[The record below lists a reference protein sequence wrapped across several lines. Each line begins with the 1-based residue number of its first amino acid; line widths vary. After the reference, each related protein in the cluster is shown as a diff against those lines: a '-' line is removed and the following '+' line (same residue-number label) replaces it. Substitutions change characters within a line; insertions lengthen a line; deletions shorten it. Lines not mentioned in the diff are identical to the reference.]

1 MKFMLVIIFC
11 AVEVEVVCNWVFR
24 RRDYPK
30 FHKVVFFYA
39 PIFRTTPRK
48 KWFRTAFACLKTS
61 SLTWFSNR
69 GLFGGKKNSLLS
81 SSIPLFSAAHLLPFL
96 QVFFEF
102 SFRQNTVCFLPSFLV
117 SCFFCKTLSDFFQ
130 GWPFPRISM
139 PDPARPGPAPHRRQV
154 QPGPS
159 RESARPAEIWPG
171 PAPARVSLAKLRF
184 FLPGPGAVHRLFSVR
199 KLRSH

>member
-69 GLFGGKKNSLLS
+69 GLFGGKKTSFFPLQYLFVIGSASFAIS
-81 SSIPLFSAAHLLPFL
+81 SGLFR
-96 QVFFEF
+96 VFF
-102 SFRQNTVCFLPSFLV
+102 
-117 SCFFCKTLSDFFQ
+117 
-130 GWPFPRISM
+130 
-139 PDPARPGPAPHRRQV
+139 
-154 QPGPS
+154 
-159 RESARPAEIWPG
+159 
-171 PAPARVSLAKLRF
+171 
-184 FLPGPGAVHRLFSVR
+184 
-199 KLRSH
+199 

>member
-1 MKFMLVIIFC
+1 MKFILVIIFC

-61 SLTWFSNR
+61 SLTWCSNR

-81 SSIPLFSAAHLLPFL
+81 FQYLF
-96 QVFFEF
+96 
-102 SFRQNTVCFLPSFLV
+102 FRQRIFCHFFRSFSSFLLDKTPFPSFLV
-117 SCFFCKTLSDFFQ
+117 SCFFCKKLSDFFQ

-171 PAPARVSLAKLRF
+171 PAPARVGLAKLRF

>member
-30 FHKVVFFYA
+30 FHKVVFFTLRYSEL
-39 PIFRTTPRK
+39 RQEK

-102 SFRQNTVCFLPSFLV
+102 SF
-117 SCFFCKTLSDFFQ
+117 
-130 GWPFPRISM
+130 
-139 PDPARPGPAPHRRQV
+139 
-154 QPGPS
+154 
-159 RESARPAEIWPG
+159 
-171 PAPARVSLAKLRF
+171 
-184 FLPGPGAVHRLFSVR
+184 
-199 KLRSH
+199 

>member
-1 MKFMLVIIFC
+1 MQLGVPSQGLS
-11 AVEVEVVCNWVFR
+11 EVPQGCV
-24 RRDYPK
+24 
-30 FHKVVFFYA
+30 FYA
-39 PIFRTTPRK
+39 PIFRTSTGLRQEK

-69 GLFGGKKNSLLS
+69 GLFGGEKNSLLS
-81 SSIPLFSAAHLLPFL
+81 SSIPFL
-96 QVFFEF
+96 
-102 SFRQNTVCFLPSFLV
+102 FRQRIFCHFFRCFSSFLLDKTPFASFLV
-117 SCFFCKTLSDFFQ
+117 SCFFCKKLSDFFQ

-171 PAPARVSLAKLRF
+171 PAAARVGLAKLRF